1 MRIFKA
7 VLFGLTVLGA
17 SFASQAAVYVAADAS
32 RETQLCVSAAMDPAI
47 RFVIKMQDSGLSR
60 KVIATRI
67 TCNGTNI
74 TAFAK
79 EAGNSKNYQRLSRY
93 HRGYVE
99 ISDIA
104 KARVVTPTDAVIKIS
119 GGSIAR

>member
-7 VLFGLTVLGA
+7 VLFGLTVVGA
-17 SFASQAAVYVAADAS
+17 SFATQAAVYVAADAS

-47 RFVIKMQDSGLSR
+47 RFVIKMQESGISR
-60 KVIATRI
+60 KVIASRI

-79 EAGNSKNYQRLSRY
+79 EAGNMKNYQRLSRY
-93 HRGYVE
+93 HRGFVE

-104 KARVVTPTDAVIKIS
+104 KVNVVRPTDAVIQIS
-119 GGSIAR
+119 GGTIAR

>member
-7 VLFGLTVLGA
+7 VLFGLTVVSA
-17 SFASQAAVYVAADAS
+17 SFATQAAVYVAADES

-47 RFVIKMQDSGLSR
+47 RFVIKMQESGMSR
-60 KVIATRI
+60 KVIASRI

-79 EAGNSKNYQRLSRY
+79 EAGNMKNYQRLSRY

-104 KARVVTPTDAVIKIS
+104 KASVVRPTDAVIQIS
-119 GGSIAR
+119 GGTFAR